1 MGLKTYTVH
10 VYITVN
16 TVFNVTRNLKRK
28 KKSFYIQMRYKSYQN
43 RIVSFFLKH
52 LSIPAAI
59 LWYMF

>member
-43 RIVSFFLKH
+43 RIVSFF
-52 LSIPAAI
+52 
-59 LWYMF
+59 